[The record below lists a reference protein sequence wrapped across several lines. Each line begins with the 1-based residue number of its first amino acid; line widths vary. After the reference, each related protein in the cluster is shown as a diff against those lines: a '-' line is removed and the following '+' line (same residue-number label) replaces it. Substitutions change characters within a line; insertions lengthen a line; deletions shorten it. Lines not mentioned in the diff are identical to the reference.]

1 MDAAITLL
9 QLVLSGVLVGSVYS
23 LTAMGFVITYRSA
36 QVFNIAYGQ
45 FAVLGAFVAWTFI
58 GSPQSPRFPLPV
70 ALLLTLVTVIIFGLV
85 VERLLF
91 RRMIGRPLFATF
103 ILTLGLLALLYGLI
117 MISWGPSTRVLA
129 TAVPTGPVHLGSIV
143 LAKEFIWSFGIAVV
157 VTLAFVFFFRRTKL
171 GLGMRAAY
179 DNQVAARCL
188 GVSGKLNS
196 QIAWVLCAIIATVG
210 GILLAT
216 VSGVSI
222 ALSDLVMVVL
232 AVVLIGGMDSFIGCV
247 FGGLILAIGANLA
260 SYYLDP
266 YLPGIGS
273 IFGMILIL
281 LVLLIRPNGLMGMKP
296 IERV

>member
-9 QLVLSGVLVGSVYS
+9 QLVLSGILVGSVYS
-23 LTAMGFVITYRSA
+23 LTAMGFVVTYRSA

-45 FAVLGAFVAWTFI
+45 FAVLGAFIAWAFI

-70 ALLLTLVTVIIFGLV
+70 ALLLTLISVIVFGLV

-91 RRMIGRPLFATF
+91 RRMIGRPLFASF
-103 ILTLGLLALLYGLI
+103 MLTLGLLALLYGLI
-117 MISWGPSTRVLA
+117 MIGWGPSTKVLA
-129 TAVPTGPVHLGSIV
+129 TTVPTGPVHLGAIV
-143 LAKEFIWSFGIAVV
+143 LAKEFIWSFAVAVV
-157 VTLAFVFFFRRTKL
+157 ATLAFVFFFRRTKL

-210 GILLAT
+210 GILIAT

-222 ALSDLVMVVL
+222 ALSGLVMVVL
-232 AVVLIGGMDSFIGCV
+232 AVVLIGGMDSFTGCV